1 MTDITVWE
9 RIKEAIQALGGKG
22 TYLEITEHILSK
34 WPGTDPN
41 TIRSEIIA
49 CTVNHHTRI
58 HYKAKEP
65 GIANRPYDFLYQPK
79 RGIGYVEWYEPDKHG
94 IWGNKRGEDG
104 KLYVTRFDDEQAAL
118 MPRPV
123 GPSPVV
129 PSLRKVSKRENPP
142 CPASHGD
149 RLGRLIEALRS
160 KLDLS
165 ELLNPEEYAYQSL
178 PLCILDAVF
187 SINAKYESTRNVV
200 ERYCRHYRLRQVRKD
215 PLCLPPVEEQE
226 PVSAFVEKVTQLGPE
241 KFAGMVLANRQ
252 RTSTKSG
259 IMKSEAALRFAQ
271 VLKLHKVEYF
281 QDVEKIQGKED
292 FENAVMAIPGQHTG
306 ITVRYFYMLAGS
318 DDFVKPD
325 RMILGF
331 LRDQLGERLSQD
343 EAQGILSEA
352 SDALKPQYPHL
363 TTKTLDHHIWMY
375 QREKER
381 EITEAIR
388 RFIGHFEAQFQ
399 RIKEV
404 ESPLFQKVLI
414 ATALDALSRAT
425 FGSSADG
432 HRVRNLRLISEITK
446 WQDHDRVSLPQLAL
460 VLAENK
466 LTETPLSKRVESLL
480 STWEKGAIIPLE
492 RLPRLSDFQLETLED
507 DTLERD
513 IESAQLGNLFYMYRC
528 NLVHEFREP
537 GYGMELDGEEIPYF
551 HLTECSQW
559 ELVYPLGFF
568 HWLFRKTLGG
578 LKTFLKA
585 RGINPYTNFEFGS
598 QWRGK

>member
-1 MTDITVWE
+1 VAAVTDITVWE

-22 TYLEITEHILSK
+22 TYLEITENILSK

-94 IWGNKRGEDG
+94 IWGNKSGEDG
-104 KLYVTRFDDEQAAL
+104 KLHVVRFDDELGAL
-118 MPRPV
+118 TPTFEPF
-123 GPSPVV
+123 PQHV
-129 PSLRKVSKRENPP
+129 PSSRRAIKREIPP

-149 RLGRLIEALRS
+149 RLARLLEGLRS

-165 ELLNPEEYAYQSL
+165 DPLNPEEYAYQSL

-200 ERYCRHYRLRQVRKD
+200 GRYCRHYRLKQVRKD

-226 PVSAFVEKVTQLGPE
+226 PISAFVEKISNLGPE

-252 RTSTKSG
+252 RTSTKNG

-292 FENAVMAIPGQHTG
+292 FENAIMEIPGQHTG

-331 LRDQLGERLSQD
+331 LRDQLGEKLSQD
-343 EAQGILSEA
+343 EAQRILSEA
-352 SDALKPQYPHL
+352 SNVLKSEYPHL
-363 TTKTLDHHIWMY
+363 TTKTLDHHIWRY
-375 QREKER
+375 QRQQ
-381 EITEAIR
+381 
-388 RFIGHFEAQFQ
+388 G
-399 RIKEV
+399 
-404 ESPLFQKVLI
+404 
-414 ATALDALSRAT
+414 
-425 FGSSADG
+425 
-432 HRVRNLRLISEITK
+432 
-446 WQDHDRVSLPQLAL
+446 
-460 VLAENK
+460 
-466 LTETPLSKRVESLL
+466 KR
-480 STWEKGAIIPLE
+480 
-492 RLPRLSDFQLETLED
+492 
-507 DTLERD
+507 
-513 IESAQLGNLFYMYRC
+513 
-528 NLVHEFREP
+528 
-537 GYGMELDGEEIPYF
+537 
-551 HLTECSQW
+551 
-559 ELVYPLGFF
+559 
-568 HWLFRKTLGG
+568 
-578 LKTFLKA
+578 
-585 RGINPYTNFEFGS
+585 
-598 QWRGK
+598 

>member
-1 MTDITVWE
+1 MADITVWE

-22 TYLEITEHILSK
+22 TYLEITEYILSK
-34 WPGTDPN
+34 WPNTKPN
-41 TIRSEIIA
+41 TLQSEVIA

-58 HYKAKEP
+58 HYKAKRP
-65 GIANRPYDFLYQPK
+65 GIANKPYDFLFQPE
-79 RGIGYVEWYEPDKHG
+79 RGVGYVEWYEPDKHG

-129 PSLRKVSKRENPP
+129 PSPRKARKREIPP

-149 RLGRLIEALRS
+149 RLARLIESLRS

-165 ELLNPEEYAYQSL
+165 ETLNPEEYAYQSL

-200 ERYCRHYRLRQVRKD
+200 ERYCRHYRLRQVRRD
-215 PLCLPPVEEQE
+215 TLCLPPVEEQE
-226 PVSAFVEKVTQLGPE
+226 PISAFVEKITNLGPE

-259 IMKSEAALRFAQ
+259 IMKSEAALRFAH
-271 VLKLHKVEYF
+271 VLQAHKVEYF

-292 FENAVMAIPGQHTG
+292 FENAVKAIPGQRTG

-331 LRDQLGERLSQD
+331 LKDQLGERLSQD

-375 QREKER
+375 QREKGR
-381 EITEAIR
+381 EVTEAIR
-388 RFIGHFEAQFQ
+388 RFIGHFEAQFL

-404 ESPLFQKVLI
+404 ESPLFQKLLI
-414 ATALDALSRAT
+414 ATALDALSRAA
-425 FGSSADG
+425 FGSSG
-432 HRVRNLRLISEITK
+432 GRNNLRLISEITK
-446 WQDHDRVSLPQLAL
+446 WQDQDRIGLPQLAL
-460 VLAENK
+460 VLIDHK
-466 LTETPLSKRVESLL
+466 LHRTPLFRKVESLL

-492 RLPRLSDFQLETLED
+492 RLPRLPGFQLETLED
-507 DTLERD
+507 DTVEKH
-513 IESAQLGNLFYMYRC
+513 IKSAQLGNLFYKHRC

-537 GYGMELDGEEIPYF
+537 GYGMELDGEEVPYF
-551 HLTECSQW
+551 HLMEGSQW

-568 HWLFRKTLGG
+568 HWLFRKTLDE
-578 LKTFLKA
+578 LKTFLRA
-585 RGINPYTNFEFGS
+585 GGINPYTNFEFGS

>member
-1 MTDITVWE
+1 MADITVWE

-34 WPGTDPN
+34 WPETKPK
-41 TIRSEIIA
+41 TVRTFIIA

-58 HYKAKEP
+58 RYKAKEP
-65 GIANRPYDFLYQPK
+65 GIANKPYDFLYQPK
-79 RGIGYVEWYEPDKHG
+79 RGIGFVEWYEPTKHG
-94 IWGNKRGEDG
+94 IWGNQRREDG
-104 KLYVTRFDDEQAAL
+104 KLHVVRFDDEQTAL
-118 MPRPV
+118 MPSPV
-123 GPSPVV
+123 RPSPVV
-129 PSLRKVSKRENPP
+129 SSSRRAIKREIPP

-149 RLGRLIEALRS
+149 RLARLIESLRS

-165 ELLNPEEYAYQSL
+165 EPLNPEEYAYQSL

-215 PLCLPPVEEQE
+215 PFCFPSVEEQE
-226 PVSAFVEKVTQLGPE
+226 PISVFVEKITNLGPE
-241 KFAGMVLANRQ
+241 KFAGTVLANRQ

-292 FENAVMAIPGQHTG
+292 FENAVKAIPGQGTG

-343 EAQGILSEA
+343 EAQKVLSEA
-352 SDALKPQYPHL
+352 SEALKPEYPHL
-363 TTKTLDHHIWMY
+363 TTKTLDHHIWRY
-375 QREKER
+375 QRQQGGEK
-381 EITEAIR
+381 TEDISS
-388 RFIGHFEAQFQ
+388 FIGHFENQFL

-404 ESPLFQKVLI
+404 ESSLFQKVLI
-414 ATALDALSRAT
+414 ATAFDTLSRAA
-425 FGSSADG
+425 FGKSRG
-432 HRVRNLRLISEITK
+432 GQKLRNLRLISEITK
-446 WQDHDRVSLPQLAL
+446 WQDHDRIGLPQLAL
-460 VLAENK
+460 R
-466 LTETPLSKRVESLL
+466 LTEKGFKGTPLFKKVEAILDS
-480 STWEKGAIIPLE
+480 WEKGDVIPLSM
-492 RLPRLSDFQLETLED
+492 LPRLPDLQLEKLGDRSGAEH
-507 DTLERD
+507 
-513 IESAQLGNLFYMYRC
+513 IESAQLGSLFYTYRC
-528 NLVHEFREP
+528 TLVHEFRQP
-537 GYGMELDGEEIPYF
+537 GYGMELDGEDVPYF
-551 HLTECSQW
+551 HLMEGSQW
-559 ELVYPLGFF
+559 ELVYPVGFF
-568 HWLFRKTLGG
+568 HGLFRKTLDE